1 MEAKKYN
8 ENTEAVSLGEILIE
22 IWNKKY
28 IVIAIVVL
36 GVLCSF
42 LYTRFFTKSKYTAC
56 AKMLI
61 TRTTVEGE
69 QISTGDFSVSAYLI
83 RDYTEIITD
92 KVVLSRVINE
102 LDLSTT
108 AAQLKSKIEIKNP
121 SNSRVLEIYVSDEK
135 PENAQNIANKICEVA
150 KQEIFVILNNED
162 TINIMSTADLPRSPS
177 SLKMPHVLIR
187 GLLGG
192 ITVAL
197 AVVFV
202 FHVFDDTI
210 KGKKDV
216 KRFLGLEVLS
226 VIPYTN
232 TKEDTITGTRK

>member
-1 MEAKKYN
+1 MEAKKHN

-42 LYTRFFTKSKYTAC
+42 LYAKFFTKPKYTAC

-108 AAQLKSKIEIKNP
+108 VAQLKSKIEIKNP
-121 SNSRVLEIYVSDEK
+121 SNSRVLVIYVSDEK
-135 PENAQNIANKICEVA
+135 AENAQKIANKICEVA

-162 TINIMSTADLPRSPS
+162 TINIVSTADLPTSPS
-177 SLKMPHVLIR
+177 SLKMLHVLIR
-187 GLLGG
+187 GFLGG
-192 ITVAL
+192 LTVAL

-232 TKEDTITGTRK
+232 TKENTITGMRK